1 MLVPVGLLGVL
12 QALFQMVENI
22 IDMVSVLTEL
32 LVWWQAM
39 MFAEVQKAGWESG
52 FGSTEWCYS
61 CLLPVEV
68 AF

>member
-1 MLVPVGLLGVL
+1 
-12 QALFQMVENI
+12 MVENI

-32 LVWWQAM
+32 LVWWRGM
-39 MFAEVQKAGWESG
+39 MFAEAQKVGWESG
-52 FGSTEWCYS
+52 FGSTEWFHS

>member
-32 LVWWQAM
+32 LVWWRAM
-39 MFAEVQKAGWESG
+39 MSAEVQKVGWESG
-52 FGSTEWCYS
+52 FGSTEWFHS
-61 CLLPVEV
+61 CLLLVEV